1 MSEEKKMYEIK
12 DETMEQKLSNSKLVT
27 KIIETVYMQELY
39 QSVVSL
45 DKMVCE
51 LSPEEYL
58 KLSEMIRDD
67 ITAYNPQLVLQI
79 VRCLKEPM
87 YEKYVP
93 YVMVNLYY
101 YLELFRHNDYVVCN
115 EMIEELNNLTD
126 ITAYVDYRIRDALLS
141 QIREN
146 ITTEN
151 RVKVFD

>member
-1 MSEEKKMYEIK
+1 MSEEKKITEIK
-12 DETMEQKLSNSKLVT
+12 EEPMEEKLSNSKLIT
-27 KIIETVYMQELY
+27 KIIECVYMQELY

-51 LSPEEYL
+51 LSAEEYL

-67 ITAYNPQLVLQI
+67 TTSYSPQLILQI

-87 YEKYVP
+87 YETYIS
-93 YVMVNLYY
+93 YVMMNIYY
-101 YLELFRHNDYVVCN
+101 YLHLYRHNDYVVCN
-115 EMIEELNNLTD
+115 DMIEELNN
-126 ITAYVDYRIRDALLS
+126 ITNISGCVDHRIRDALINL
-141 QIREN
+141 IREN